1 MKNICRSCYFHLRNI
16 GSIRNL
22 LTPMATETL
31 VHALVTSR
39 LDTGNAMLFGV
50 TDSLCQK
57 LQHVQNTAA
66 RILTRTKKYQHI
78 TPVLQKLHWLPM
90 RKSINFK
97 TLLLVF
103 KALRDLAPGYIHD
116 IVTPYAPTRVLR
128 SKDSE
133 KLIVPK
139 ARLKTVGD
147 RAFASAAPSLWNAL
161 PNELRVNSRSLS
173 LECLK
178 KMIKGS
184 SLLLYMTEIKLNERL

>member
-1 MKNICRSCYFHLRNI
+1 MSEIAACTKHSSQDPHSHKEIPAYHPCAAEAPLAPSEEAY
-16 GSIRNL
+16 
-22 LTPMATETL
+22 
-31 VHALVTSR
+31 
-39 LDTGNAMLFGV
+39 
-50 TDSLCQK
+50 K
-57 LQHVQNTAA
+57 LQD
-66 RILTRTKKYQHI
+66 
-78 TPVLQKLHWLPM
+78 P
-90 RKSINFK
+90 
-97 TLLLVF
+97 
-103 KALRDLAPGYIHD
+103 IHD